1 MNNILIIVIIVLIS
15 IIFIL
20 KYQKLKYIIICIC
33 LVTSLAVTLVPIL
46 QQNRIKKTIRA
57 LCEMNEMTLENQNK
71 GNSTATY
78 SVEDKQLL
86 FTDNVLV
93 GDNCFA
99 FDVVTYMNV
108 LDENISLID
117 YHDMKTL
124 VSPTYE
130 STVLKSNW
138 GELFITNHHIQSK
151 VEDPFII
158 LNGSAII
165 ESQSGNKREIYNL
178 QIYYEYNIKDNLI
191 SNRLVEIQKE

>member
-1 MNNILIIVIIVLIS
+1 MNIILIVIIIVLIS
-15 IIFIL
+15 ILFIN
-20 KYQKLKYIIICIC
+20 KYQKQKNIIICIC
-33 LVTSLAVTLVPIL
+33 LITSLAIILAPIL
-46 QQNRIKKTIRA
+46 QQNRIKKTTRA

-71 GNSTATY
+71 GNSFATY
-78 SVEDKQLL
+78 SAEDKQLL
-86 FTDNVLV
+86 FTDNVFV

-108 LDENISLID
+108 LNDNISLID

-130 STVLKSNW
+130 STFLKSNW

-151 VEDPFII
+151 IETPLII
-158 LNGSAII
+158 LNGSATI

-178 QIYYEYNIKDNLI
+178 EIYYEYNIKDNLI
-191 SNRLVEIQKE
+191 SNRLVEIHKE